1 MKKKLTKNTLD
12 ELAKAMPI
20 ISEWEMRTMVAG
32 SGVLGSAENP
42 YTASDFEM
50 ILNAGAWTSGGFVE
64 GMGYVGA
71 ETTITGTMP
80 KKGMFGS
87 HYIGA
92 TKDTVLNARPAPAH
106 AADYIA
112 LQHDLEY
119 QALGLS
125 GITGVFDPKSKDA
138 DDRLIKRCKDLMTFY
153 EMGIRSYGG
162 YSITEKTYNTAG
174 KMKYFFESVQ

>member
-71 ETTITGTMP
+71 ETT
-80 KKGMFGS
+80 KLVQCLRK
-87 HYIGA
+87 
-92 TKDTVLNARPAPAH
+92 VCLAPTT
-106 AADYIA
+106 
-112 LQHDLEY
+112 LEPQKILY
-119 QALGLS
+119 
-125 GITGVFDPKSKDA
+125 
-138 DDRLIKRCKDLMTFY
+138 
-153 EMGIRSYGG
+153 
-162 YSITEKTYNTAG
+162 
-174 KMKYFFESVQ
+174 